1 MADFTLFHV
10 FPSLL
15 NGLPDLGHQ
24 KSALFA
30 VVVWLG
36 GLMFQSAVTLAVA
49 RVEGTEFTPSTLH
62 ALRRFIPF
70 VWMSVWTVLVTGV
83 ALMLFS
89 TRFVLFEFHDRW
101 SVLLLLKQTAFLLM
115 VIFSLG
121 FARMFRRLE
130 DVSNRGVEGA
140 IGAAAHYQR
149 MVQFGKINLAL
160 GIASLLMAIGMR

>member
-1 MADFTLFHV
+1 M
-10 FPSLL
+10 
-15 NGLPDLGHQ
+15 
-24 KSALFA
+24 
-30 VVVWLG
+30 
-36 GLMFQSAVTLAVA
+36 
-49 RVEGTEFTPSTLH
+49 
-62 ALRRFIPF
+62 
-70 VWMSVWTVLVTGV
+70 LVTGV

-140 IGAAAHYQR
+140 IGAAAYYQR
-149 MVQFGKINLAL
+149 MVQFGKINVAL
-160 GIASLLMAIGMR
+160 GIAFRLAQCTQSCPDIHAVLIAEKIGPISRNGTSALRQAPPPHGAP